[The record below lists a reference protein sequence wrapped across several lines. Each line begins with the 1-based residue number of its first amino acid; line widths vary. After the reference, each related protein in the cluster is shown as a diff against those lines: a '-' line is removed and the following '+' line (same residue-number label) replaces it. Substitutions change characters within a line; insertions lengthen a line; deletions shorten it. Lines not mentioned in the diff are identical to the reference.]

1 METVEQM
8 PETEFTNDAD
18 YKHVIRALVRYT
30 SVPFLELVAIT
41 PANES
46 KVGTI
51 IEELERKRYVTIYD
65 KGDPTREI
73 VTIAPRRFDL
83 LRQMAV

>member
-1 METVEQM
+1 METVETI
-8 PETEFTNDAD
+8 ETELTKDAD
-18 YKHVIRALVRYT
+18 YKRVIRALVQYT

-46 KVGTI
+46 KVETI
-51 IEELERKRYVTIYD
+51 VEDLERRHCVTIHD

-73 VTIAPRRFDL
+73 VTISPRRWDL
-83 LRQMAV
+83 LRQLAL